1 MVKKNKLNES
11 STSII
16 SQMKKNTSAVP
27 IKTEVIPVV
36 QPEVFASKPTTNKK
50 VIKIKKNNVV
60 NQVDTL
66 PVMQPNVTIATTVP
80 VTTPT
85 PIPIVISEKPID
97 IKHDEVI
104 GKRGRKPRKNN
115 IEIDIKSISS
125 VNSTSSINSNNKI
138 LNSPKKR
145 GRKPKEKTGN
155 IIVNTTEIENDNI
168 IIHLPI
174 KPNNIKNS
182 NDLDIFKYN
191 PNVSEPVG
199 YEELT
204 DQVQFISQKNNP
216 NKQSE
221 LMGEGPKPNSG
232 FCLFPFDEKEKDI
245 FDVLEQEEADCNN
258 NNHETIETIIP
269 EINFQINNS
278 LDVVHNDS
286 WYKNV
291 KIPHNNES
299 TELNHIIEQIKKQRD
314 SDFENMNIKTQ
325 KNTVEKCL
333 IQFDEANKTNSWP
346 TSTSI
351 YCWWCSHP
359 FSTPPCSLPSEYKNG
374 TFTVCGIFC
383 SPECAAAYNFDDVH
397 SGCDVWER
405 YTLLNFMY
413 RKIYNDKK
421 IRIKSAPPRQT
432 LKIFG
437 GNLTIKEFRMHNT
450 NYEMN
455 YKIIMPPMTSIIPIQ
470 EISTIDKGYSSK
482 NEKKMVLIEKDKLS
496 TTFDNSTLKL
506 KRDKPIS
513 NNNTL
518 DKCMLNINNSY
529 IKDDS
534 SILSEL

>member
-1 MVKKNKLNES
+1 MVKKNK
-11 STSII
+11 SIENNNNI
-16 SQMKKNTSAVP
+16 ITQMKKSTPP
-27 IKTEVIPVV
+27 IASKIEDIPVIKS
-36 QPEVFASKPTTNKK
+36 ETNNKK
-50 VIKIKKNNVV
+50 LIKIKKNSISKSN
-60 NQVDTL
+60 TI
-66 PVMQPNVTIATTVP
+66 PNETNTIAISSPIIETNNVINTIIPENVP
-80 VTTPT
+80 EITKVEDN
-85 PIPIVISEKPID
+85 V
-97 IKHDEVI
+97 

-115 IEIDIKSISS
+115 IEIDIKSVSSQNSNSSISS
-125 VNSTSSINSNNKI
+125 TNKI

-155 IIVNTTEIENDNI
+155 VIINTTEIENDNI

-191 PNVSEPVG
+191 PNVPEPVG

-221 LMGEGPKPNSG
+221 LMGEGPKPNSS
-232 FCLFPFDEKEKDI
+232 FCLFPFDEKERDI
-245 FDVLEQEEADCNN
+245 FEVLEQEENGNN
-258 NNHETIETIIP
+258 VETIETIIP
-269 EINFQINNS
+269 EIKHQINNS
-278 LDVVHNDS
+278 LEVVHNDS

-291 KIPHNNES
+291 KIPVSNNNDNI
-299 TELNHIIEQIKKQRD
+299 ELNHIIEQIKKQRD
-314 SDFENMNIKTQ
+314 NDFENMNIKTQ

-470 EISTIDKGYSSK
+470 EISSIDKGYSSK
-482 NEKKMVLIEKDKLS
+482 NEKKMVLIEKDKIS
-496 TTFDNSTLKL
+496 TTFDNSNLKL

-518 DKCMLNINNSY
+518 DKCMLNLNNSS